1 MTSSLE
7 GLRVR
12 PKQTIPS
19 SPSTSLEGLR
29 VKSKVASPSSEAPSF
44 TLWDRAK
51 QLGSGIAD
59 GVQQTIH
66 SGLSL
71 NPDQSPSSRSLPFGS
86 GEDILSFPTNTE
98 AHQRHTQTM
107 KQGQD
112 ILTRERDNKRRSLD
126 SFGRILHSGGDF
138 VGSGLNMPFGG
149 TPAAP
154 SRFLNPFVKTLGK
167 HFAKDAGIGAT
178 SGVLQEG
185 GVNPLVA
192 DLTASIFNPT
202 AAGVAKTGKN
212 VIQHITAPREQKA
225 ATKLHKIYRKFAPDL
240 TESRSADQAF
250 DVSATLDDFDPRTT
264 PTEAGTALRNTLE
277 HSLEK
282 RKAFREEHTQPL
294 YEAVKQN
301 TDGLPLPQT
310 NALLDDLFSSS
321 RGDTRK
327 AVQNIQR
334 ELSFSNKRLTPQEL
348 ANREHVEKYLQDNPN
363 VTLSPTFMAELKKL
377 YPYPHH
383 APTAYEINQV
393 ISQVIDPLLH
403 TKDAS
408 LKRTVKGIKES
419 LLAET
424 DAVPELKEA
433 RDAYHTL
440 SKPVNKI
447 DRHPLLKHAVQK
459 DTYGAHRFMEA
470 DLPAKIIAPSLES
483 VPHAH
488 HLLDEIKKHKPTLQ
502 ATQSAIHRQFMDT
515 VTDTYG
521 KVSYAKVIQWQRKN
535 PGAFV
540 IDPSL
545 ATKVKSL
552 ANSQFFVDQAR
563 TKINN
568 SLLKDTFTHFGLKT
582 GANLLPPFPGKD
594 TLMEALSTQMSKE
607 LHDKDELIQNVIRSP
622 EFKALLNTKASDKGK
637 ITKLM
642 TTLLPSLRNVLVS
655 GQKTERPVG
664 G

>member
-1 MTSSLE
+1 ME
-7 GLRVR
+7 
-12 PKQTIPS
+12 
-19 SPSTSLEGLR
+19 
-29 VKSKVASPSSEAPSF
+29 
-44 TLWDRAK
+44 
-51 QLGSGIAD
+51 
-59 GVQQTIH
+59 
-66 SGLSL
+66 
-71 NPDQSPSSRSLPFGS
+71 N
-86 GEDILSFPTNTE
+86 
-98 AHQRHTQTM
+98 
-107 KQGQD
+107 
-112 ILTRERDNKRRSLD
+112 SLD
-126 SFGRILHSGGDF
+126 SRKDF
-138 VGSGLNMPFGG
+138 
-149 TPAAP
+149 
-154 SRFLNPFVKTLGK
+154 
-167 HFAKDAGIGAT
+167 
-178 SGVLQEG
+178 
-185 GVNPLVA
+185 
-192 DLTASIFNPT
+192 
-202 AAGVAKTGKN
+202 
-212 VIQHITAPREQKA
+212 REQH
-225 ATKLHKIYRKFAPDL
+225 TK
-240 TESRSADQAF
+240 
-250 DVSATLDDFDPRTT
+250 
-264 PTEAGTALRNTLE
+264 
-277 HSLEK
+277 
-282 RKAFREEHTQPL
+282 PL

-310 NALLDDLFSSS
+310 NVLLDELVSSS

-334 ELSFSNKRLTPQEL
+334 ELSFSNKRLTPQER
-348 ANREHVEKYLQDNPN
+348 ANREHLEKYLQENPN
-363 VTLSPTFMAELKKL
+363 VTLSPSFMAELQKL

-383 APTAYEINQV
+383 APTAYEVNQV
-393 ISQVIDPLLH
+393 ISQVIDPLLQ

-408 LKRTVKGIKES
+408 LKRTVKGIKDS

-424 DAVPELKEA
+424 DGVPELKKA

-447 DRHPLLKHAVQK
+447 DQHPLLKHAVQK
-459 DTYGAHRFMEA
+459 DTYGTHRFMEA
-470 DLPAKIIAPSLES
+470 DLPSKIIDPSLES
-483 VPHAH
+483 IPHAQ
-488 HLLDEIKKHKPTLQ
+488 HLLGEIRKSKPTLN
-502 ATQSAIHRQFMDT
+502 ATKGYIHRQFMNT
-515 VTDTYG
+515 VTDAYG
-521 KVSYAKVIQWQRKN
+521 KVSYAKVIQWQKKN

-582 GANLLPPFPGKD
+582 GAKFLPSFPGKD

-664 G
+664 D